1 MKEGKGTGI
10 RRAVFRWRDEQNA
23 RRSTTYSVRFTPTGD
38 DRPMMI
44 SNPYLMIFAVAMT
57 GCVLATPLVTWV
69 ATWVGAIDRPDQ
81 FRRIHKGAI
90 PRLGGLALA
99 LGVAAGTLLTHLH
112 EPLRQRAVGEF
123 GAHHHWSLLLA
134 ALIILVVGFID
145 DTRSLGPRVKLLG
158 QALAVLTL
166 YLGGIRIQSID
177 VLGLNLDLGFPER
190 TVQRAGLSGRAGAAQ
205 PARHPV
211 LVPGL
216 HERLEPDRRH
226 GRAGFRRRSAGERDA
241 DAGGDPQ

>member
-1 MKEGKGTGI
+1 
-10 RRAVFRWRDEQNA
+10 
-23 RRSTTYSVRFTPTGD
+23 
-38 DRPMMI
+38 MMI
-44 SNPYLMIFAVAMT
+44 SNTYLMIFAMAMT

-99 LGVAAGTLLTHLH
+99 LGVAAGTVLTQLH
-112 EPLRQRAVGEF
+112 DPLRQRAVGEF
-123 GAHHHWSLLLA
+123 GAHLHWSLLVA
-134 ALIILVVGFID
+134 ALIILLVGFID

-166 YLGGIRIQSID
+166 YLGGIRIQTID
-177 VLGLNLDLGFPER
+177 VLGLNLDLGFPSAQFR
-190 TVQRAGLSGRAGAAQ
+190 RVGLSRRAGASQ
-205 PARHPV
+205 PARHAV

-226 GRAGFRRRSAGERDA
+226 GRAGFRSGFAGERDV
-241 DAGGDPQ
+241 DPGGDPQ